1 MFVGHL
7 GVGLALKK
15 VEPKINL
22 SVLFFAS
29 LFIDILLGLFVLAG
43 LEQVIVP
50 SAYSQLHY
58 LNFSFPYSHSLLAVV
73 IWSLVLF
80 GVTYLAWPG
89 ESRSK
94 IKVSMVTSAAV
105 FFHWICDLVEHP
117 PQLPVAGNNSS
128 MLGLGLWNN
137 LKIAL
142 ALEVLL
148 VAVGTILYLK
158 VAKKIGR
165 TGRWGIVTFMIL
177 LTSVAIMGQATV
189 TQAPEQNAFAVS
201 IIVQAVIVCTLAA
214 WIDRNR
220 ENIT

>member
-22 SVLFFAS
+22 GVLFFAS
-29 LFIDILLGLFVLAG
+29 LFIDILLGLFILAG
-43 LEQVIVP
+43 LEQVMVP

-58 LNFSFPYSHSLLAVV
+58 LNFSFPYSHSLLAVA
-73 IWSLVLF
+73 IWSLILF
-80 GVTYLAWPG
+80 GAAYLAWLRD
-89 ESRSK
+89 SHSK
-94 IKVSMVTSAAV
+94 IKASMVIGAAV
-105 FFHWICDLVEHP
+105 FFHWICDWVEHP

-128 MLGLGLWNN
+128 MVGLGLWNN
-137 LKIAL
+137 LEIAL
-142 ALEVLL
+142 ALEVVL

-158 VAKKIGR
+158 AAKKIGR
-165 TGRWGIVTFMIL
+165 TGRWGITMFMIL
-177 LTSVAIMGQATV
+177 LTSVAIIGQVSV

-214 WIDRNR
+214 WIDRSR
-220 ENIT
+220 ENIA